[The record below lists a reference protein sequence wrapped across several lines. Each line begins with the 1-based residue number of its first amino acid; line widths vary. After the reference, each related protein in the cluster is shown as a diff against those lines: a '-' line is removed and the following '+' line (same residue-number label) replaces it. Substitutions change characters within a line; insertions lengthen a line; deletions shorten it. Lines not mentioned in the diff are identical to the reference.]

1 MLDESIEKE
10 IKKCSRC
17 ALCLQNCPIYEIKKD
32 ENNTSR
38 GLICKLNGYQKNI
51 LSEGRDISITRV
63 NLTISLIMT
72 WRVKNI

>member
-38 GLICKLNGYQKNI
+38 GLICKLNGYQK
-51 LSEGRDISITRV
+51 
-63 NLTISLIMT
+63 
-72 WRVKNI
+72 KNFK